1 MHLTTKRIAASVAL
15 GSWFCVLTFALT
27 NVARAQGGKQPS
39 AAAKDT
45 ARTLLLDCRDKF
57 GKKDF
62 EGALKSC
69 KGAHS
74 IMNVP
79 TTGLDLAKVQ
89 QAMGLL
95 VESRET
101 ALEVVRFDNTTNNA
115 AFAQAQAESN
125 KIAQDLEKRIPSLVI
140 TVSGLPSGTEARV
153 VVDADEVPPA
163 ALSLPFR
170 VNPGEHTVVA
180 SAKDF
185 NDAKRTLTVSEGQ
198 TTKIDMLMSNGTAE
212 EPDKPSPGRKI
223 PVWVWPVGGL
233 GLIGAGGAVFFGLD
247 FAETKETVDRDCPNN
262 QCSAKYTE
270 QQAQD
275 LQSHWNR
282 SLVLTVVTSTVG
294 AACLGAAIYG
304 IVSAPKKTETATR
317 ITPWIGGGV
326 SGAVLSGSF

>member
-1 MHLTTKRIAASVAL
+1 MHLTTKRIAAFL
-15 GSWFCVLTFALT
+15 GYCVLTFALT
-27 NVARAQGGKQPS
+27 NVAHAQGPKQPS

-62 EGALKSC
+62 DGALKSC

-101 ALEVVRFDNTTNNA
+101 ALDAVRFDNSANNA
-115 AFAQAQAESN
+115 AFSQAQAEAN
-125 KIAQDLEKRIPSLVI
+125 RIAQDLEKRIPSLVI
-140 TVSGLPSGTEARV
+140 TVSGLPSGTSARV
-153 VVDADEVPPA
+153 VVDSDEVPA
-163 ALSLPFR
+163 AAMALPFR
-170 VNPGEHTVVA
+170 VNPGEHTIIA
-180 SAKDF
+180 SAKDL
-185 NDAKRTLTVSEGQ
+185 NDAKRTVTVSEGQ
-198 TTKIDMLMSNGTAE
+198 TTTIDMLMSNSAAQ

-247 FAETKETVDRDCPNN
+247 FAETKENVDRDCPDN
-262 QCSAKYTE
+262 QCRAEYTT

-282 SLVLTVVTSTVG
+282 SLALTVVTSTVG

-304 IVSAPKKTETATR
+304 IVTAPKKTETATR

-326 SGAVLSGSF
+326 GGAVLSGSF